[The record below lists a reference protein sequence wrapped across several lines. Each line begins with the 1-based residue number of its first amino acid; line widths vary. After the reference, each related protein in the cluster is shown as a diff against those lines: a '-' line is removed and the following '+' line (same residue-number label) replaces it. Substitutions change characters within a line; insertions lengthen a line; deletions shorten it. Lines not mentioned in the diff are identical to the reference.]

1 MGGPAPGL
9 LESLLR
15 LGCMSA
21 VATCCWGI
29 CFCPGQQSLSPKG
42 VAARDK
48 LNELITRNVTSFP
61 EQFPL
66 RPLGWVDSSGWTA
79 MHYAAAVGNIAAAK
93 WLRARYA
100 PLVSPMDRRWS
111 EEEQPRLENLCPKA
125 ATLSEMKNEYAW
137 QPLHVAA
144 GVRSLADNPGAALH
158 WIRSQLS
165 TKLSSLST

>member
-1 MGGPAPGL
+1 
-9 LESLLR
+9 
-15 LGCMSA
+15 
-21 VATCCWGI
+21 
-29 CFCPGQQSLSPKG
+29 
-42 VAARDK
+42 
-48 LNELITRNVTSFP
+48 
-61 EQFPL
+61 
-66 RPLGWVDSSGWTA
+66 